1 MHQRVVDYILNGTT
15 KIVMLLSVEHI
26 SQGTPFLNNSWG
38 SQYWE
43 DMDDYQLVPCSVD
56 KLKCLLLCE
65 VLSCPWASIHIL
77 LFLQFSTYSNQT
89 DMIKYT
95 YRQCVSFMCNLLLI
109 SWPFSLHLTCIGG
122 AGEEPEVCE
131 ESTGEH
137 CSKPGMSNSQ
147 ATCMPGQIVI
157 QPNKIII
164 F

>member
-1 MHQRVVDYILNGTT
+1 MHQRVVDYILNGT

-26 SQGTPFLNNSWG
+26 SQGTPFLNNSWR

-95 YRQCVSFMCNLLLI
+95 YRQCFFHVQPSPYFLTFLLTSDLY
-109 SWPFSLHLTCIGG
+109 WGG
-122 AGEEPEVCE
+122 RGGTW
-131 ESTGEH
+131 STWGEH
-137 CSKPGMSNSQ
+137 RW
-147 ATCMPGQIVI
+147 TL
-157 QPNKIII
+157 